1 MPVGGGPRLFSGG
14 AYDLCGKLWTRAPL
28 GMVQQE
34 AGAKMPGDLAVTG
47 NRHGVPQHRSPLQPE
62 APTPRSAVSG
72 SRPNEQPLGSS
83 QRAICMTK
91 AHSGKALRGLGE
103 SSLVSQAAAG

>member
-1 MPVGGGPRLFSGG
+1 MPVGGGSGLFSRG
-14 AYDLCGKLWTRAPL
+14 AYGLCGKPWTCAPL
-28 GMVQQE
+28 GTVQQE
-34 AGAKMPGDLAVTG
+34 AGAEMPGDLAVTG
-47 NRHGVPQHRSPLQPE
+47 NRRGVPQYHSALQPE

-72 SRPNEQPLGSS
+72 SRPSEQPLGSS